1 MSTHLHLTRLVW
13 LAFLACGCV
22 TSARSTPANTAPRPT
37 PSTISAEPAAM
48 AQDDTEALYQFRHA
62 LQQAIGRDPQ
72 VQLAM
77 AQWRAT
83 QAQWKQ
89 ARSRWLPTLS
99 VNSSQGES
107 DDLDLG
113 LPVQRTSE
121 RTEALLRWNVFNG
134 GADLNTWRALARE
147 VDAAALDVRRARE
160 EATERFIQAY
170 ADAARGET
178 VARVAED
185 LLARMGLL
193 KSMVE
198 RQTSLGKVSPVD
210 ADTSASSLLDVQAAL
225 AEAQNEA
232 RRGRNRLTALSG
244 LSPDEV
250 RQLRLPDLGLAPNL
264 DQADWPSLREG
275 NARWQAARLRIQ
287 SADIRLGV
295 IPSDYLPRID
305 LQWRQALH
313 DRTTP
318 PASSVSRRGSTVTV
332 SLDVPLGG
340 ETVFRRDESIERL
353 RAAQAEADR
362 VSLEAQIEWGET
374 IDQWGT
380 LDRNLQLY
388 RRQVQHLGR
397 VIEGAMVQYESGRR
411 TLVQLV
417 ELTRLPFA
425 TRQKM
430 ADASQQ
436 QLKAQARLLA
446 LSGRLLEQLG
456 LDAPPAVTSST
467 PAPPANVQPPW

>member
-1 MSTHLHLTRLVW
+1 MNRHRLNCTV
-13 LAFLACGCV
+13 LATCLAWAGAAPAQTDV
-22 TSARSTPANTAPRPT
+22 PRASAPTAAA
-37 PSTISAEPAAM
+37 PSVAVSPVM
-48 AQDDTEALYQFRHA
+48 AQDDAEALFQFRHA
-62 LQQAIGRDPQ
+62 LQLAIGRDPQ
-72 VQLAM
+72 VELAM

-83 QAQWKQ
+83 LAQWRQ
-89 ARSRWLPTLS
+89 ARSRWFPTLS
-99 VNSSQGES
+99 VNASQGES

-113 LPVQRTSE
+113 VPVQRTTE

-134 GADLNTWRALARE
+134 GADLHTWRAIARE

-160 EATERFIQAY
+160 EAAERFIQAY
-170 ADAARGET
+170 ADATRGET

-185 LLARMGLL
+185 LLARMDLL
-193 KSMVE
+193 KAMVD
-198 RQTSLGKVSPVD
+198 RQTDLGKISPVD
-210 ADTSASSLLDVQAAL
+210 ADTSASSVLEVQAAL

-232 RRGRNRLTALSG
+232 RRGRNRLAALSG

-250 RQLRLPDLGLAPNL
+250 RQLRLPGLGMAPDLSQ
-264 DQADWPSLREG
+264 DDWLRLREG
-275 NARWQAARLRIQ
+275 NARWQAAQLRILA
-287 SADIRLGV
+287 ADIRLGV

-318 PASSVSRRGSTVTV
+318 PATTVSRRGSTVSV

-340 ETVFRRDESIERL
+340 EAVFRRDESIERL
-353 RAAQAEADR
+353 RAAQAESDR
-362 VSLEAQIEWGET
+362 VSLEAQIEWGE
-374 IDQWGT
+374 IVDQWGT
-380 LDRNLQLY
+380 LELNLQRH
-388 RRQVQHLGR
+388 RRQVQHLTR

-436 QLKAQARLLA
+436 QLKAQVRLLA
-446 LSGRLLEQLG
+446 LSGRLLDQLG
-456 LDAPPAVTSST
+456 LDATPPAE
-467 PAPPANVQPPW
+467 PGANASR

>member
-1 MSTHLHLTRLVW
+1 
-13 LAFLACGCV
+13 
-22 TSARSTPANTAPRPT
+22 
-37 PSTISAEPAAM
+37 M
-48 AQDDTEALYQFRHA
+48 AQDDAEALFQFRHA
-62 LQQAIGRDPQ
+62 LQQAISRDPQ
-72 VQLAM
+72 VQLSM

-89 ARSRWLPTLS
+89 ARSRWFPTLS
-99 VNSSQGES
+99 VNASQGES

-113 LPVQRTSE
+113 LPVHRTTE

-134 GADLNTWRALARE
+134 GADLNTWRAVARE

-160 EATERFIQAY
+160 DAAERFIQAY

-178 VARVAED
+178 VARVADD
-185 LLARMGLL
+185 LLARMTLL
-193 KSMVE
+193 KAMVD
-198 RQTSLGKVSPVD
+198 RQAALGKVSPVD
-210 ADTSASSLLDVQAAL
+210 ADTSASSLLEVQASMAD
-225 AEAQNEA
+225 AQVEA
-232 RRGRNRLTALSG
+232 RRGRNRLAALSG

-250 RQLRLPDLGLAPNL
+250 RQLRLPGLGMAPDLN
-264 DQADWPSLREG
+264 QSDWPSLREG
-275 NARWQAARLRIQ
+275 NIRWQAAQLRVQ
-287 SADIRLGV
+287 AADIRLGV
-295 IPSDYLPRID
+295 VPAEFLPRVD

-318 PASSVSRRGSTVTV
+318 PASSVSRRGSTVSV

-340 ETVFRRDESIERL
+340 EAVFRRDENTERL

-380 LDRNLQLY
+380 LERNLQLY
-388 RRQVQHLGR
+388 RRQTQHLSR

-436 QLKAQARLLA
+436 QLKSHARLLA
-446 LSGRLLEQLG
+446 LSGRLLDELG
-456 LDAPPAVTSST
+456 LDTRPSADMPAAPATGT
-467 PAPPANVQPPW
+467 RKTAPR

>member
-1 MSTHLHLTRLVW
+1 MNRLQLKSAV
-13 LAFLACGCV
+13 LAACLSWAGV
-22 TSARSTPANTAPRPT
+22 APAQTDAQSPSGAPTAA
-37 PSTISAEPAAM
+37 PSLPAAVAPAMPVPPSM
-48 AQDDTEALYQFRHA
+48 AQDDAQALFQFRHA
-62 LQQAIGRDPQ
+62 LQLAIGRDPQ
-72 VQLAM
+72 VELAM

-83 QAQWKQ
+83 RAQWKQ
-89 ARSRWLPTLS
+89 ARSRWFPTLS
-99 VNSSQGES
+99 LNASQGES

-113 LPVQRTSE
+113 FPVQRTTE

-134 GADLNTWRALARE
+134 GADLNTWRAVARE

-160 EATERFIQAY
+160 ESAERFIQAY
-170 ADAARGET
+170 ADATRGET

-185 LLARMGLL
+185 LLARMDLL
-193 KSMVE
+193 KAMVD
-198 RQTSLGKVSPVD
+198 RQTDLGKISPVD
-210 ADTSASSLLDVQAAL
+210 ADTSASSVLEVQAAL

-232 RRGRNRLTALSG
+232 RRGRNRLAALSG

-250 RQLRLPDLGLAPNL
+250 RLLRLPSLGMAPDLN
-264 DQADWPSLREG
+264 QSDWPRLREG
-275 NARWQAARLRIQ
+275 NARWQAAQLRILA
-287 SADIRLGV
+287 ADLRLGV

-313 DRTTP
+313 DRTNP
-318 PASSVSRRGSTVTV
+318 PASTVSRRGSTVTV

-353 RAAQAEADR
+353 RAAQAESDR
-362 VSLEAQIEWGET
+362 VSLEAQIEWGEI

-380 LDRNLQLY
+380 LERNLQRQ
-388 RRQVQHLGR
+388 RRQVQHLSR

-446 LSGRLLEQLG
+446 LSGRLLDQLG
-456 LDAPPAVTSST
+456 LDDPPLADPTNNASR
-467 PAPPANVQPPW
+467 

>member
-1 MSTHLHLTRLVW
+1 MVPHRVACAVLWACLVGSGAAW
-13 LAFLACGCV
+13 AQV
-22 TSARSTPANTAPRPT
+22 DTP
-37 PSTISAEPAAM
+37 PAQPIPPAM
-48 AQDDTEALYQFRHA
+48 AQDEAEALFQFRHA
-62 LQQAIGRDPQ
+62 LQQAISRDPQ
-72 VQLAM
+72 VQLAL

-89 ARSRWLPTLS
+89 ARSRWFPTLS
-99 VNSSQGES
+99 VNASQGES

-113 LPVQRTSE
+113 LPVQRTTE

-134 GADLNTWRALARE
+134 GADLNTWRAVARE

-160 EATERFIQAY
+160 DAAERFISAY

-178 VARVAED
+178 VVRVAED
-185 LLARMGLL
+185 LLARMGVL
-193 KSMVE
+193 KDMVD
-198 RQTSLGKVSPVD
+198 RQAALGKVSSVD
-210 ADTSASSLLDVQAAL
+210 ADTSASSLLEIQAAL
-225 AEAQNEA
+225 ADAQLEA
-232 RRGRNRLTALSG
+232 RRGRNRLAALSG
-244 LSPDEV
+244 LSPDDV
-250 RQLRLPDLGLAPNL
+250 KRLHLPGLGMRPDL
-264 DQADWPSLREG
+264 DQSDWPSLRAG
-275 NARWQAARLRIQ
+275 NARWQAAQLRIQ
-287 SADIRLGV
+287 AADIRLGV
-295 IPSDYLPRID
+295 IPAEYMPRID

-318 PASSVSRRGSTVTV
+318 PASTVSRRGSTLTV

-340 ETVFRRDESIERL
+340 EPVFRRDENTERL

-362 VSLEAQIEWGET
+362 VSLEAQIEWGEI

-380 LDRNLQLY
+380 LDLNLQRY
-388 RRQVQHLGR
+388 RRQVQHLSR
-397 VIEGAMVQYESGRR
+397 VTEGAMVQYESGRR
-411 TLVQLV
+411 TLIQLV

-446 LSGRLLEQLG
+446 LSGRLLDQLG
-456 LDAPPAVTSST
+456 MDAAPLGSTSEN
-467 PAPPANVQPPW
+467 AIR